1 MKRREFFQGMF
12 LAAAAGTGMN
22 LPAAE
27 AMGERKTFLQR
38 LAENRPFFIGHR
50 GCQPLAPENTIPSFV
65 CACRLGIQA
74 IETDVQ
80 RTKDGV
86 LVCSHDADMKRV
98 FGADLK
104 ISQTT
109 YADLCRFPA
118 KIGKKWATWDPSLLR
133 LPTFDEYLEI
143 CARYD
148 KVPFIE
154 TKGDVS
160 IVKDVLQAVEKRKMM
175 RIAVLSS
182 IQFPHIEET
191 RRLNGE
197 IFIHHI
203 FSTPE
208 LMEKIAKMG
217 NGGLSYNYPKLE
229 DVPKRLIEKTHEKG
243 VKVCLRAGD
252 SAEAV
257 RRMLAMGLDYIP
269 SNNAIPLVWQ
279 AAMPPAG

>member
-12 LAAAAGTGMN
+12 LATAFGTGMTAR
-22 LPAAE
+22 AAE
-27 AMGERKTFLQR
+27 VPGERKTFLQR

-65 CACRLGIQA
+65 CACRLGVHA

-98 FGADLK
+98 FGEALN
-104 ISQTT
+104 ISQKT
-109 YADLCRFPA
+109 YADLCKFPA
-118 KIGKKWATWDPSLLR
+118 KIGKKCVTWDPSLLR

-143 CARYD
+143 CTMYD

-160 IVKDVLQAVEKRKMM
+160 IVKDVLLAVEKRKLT

-182 IQFPHIEET
+182 IQFPHIEEA

-208 LMEKIAKMG
+208 LMEKIAKFG

-229 DVPKRLIEKTHEKG
+229 DVPAGLIEKTHAKG

-252 SAEAV
+252 TAETV
-257 RRMLAMGLDYIP
+257 KRMLAMGLDYIP
-269 SNNAIPLVWQ
+269 SNNAIPLVWR
-279 AAMPPAG
+279 